1 MCNIDISQMSSKSFF
16 EIIAIKRFV
25 FQILLVFL
33 RMIALADGD
42 LDVLIVFRSSQGG
55 RFGAFRAAL
64 PAASRAAAQE
74 HVAEFR
80 ALAAADEAEAD
91 TKEENPGA
99 DSAEAG
105 EVDATHVVAQQADLV
120 FISLQVF

>member
-1 MCNIDISQMSSKSFF
+1 MCNIKISQMSSKSFF
-16 EIIAIKRFV
+16 EIIAIKRLV

-55 RFGAFRAAL
+55 GFGAFRAAL

-74 HVAEFR
+74 HVAEF
-80 ALAAADEAEAD
+80 
-91 TKEENPGA
+91 
-99 DSAEAG
+99 
-105 EVDATHVVAQQADLV
+105 
-120 FISLQVF
+120 